1 MRAVPVGARLPLPYG
16 VQYGGFHERPNE
28 LAPGGA

>member
-1 MRAVPVGARLPLPYG
+1 MRAVPVGARLPRPYE
-16 VQYGGFHERPNE
+16 VQSGGFHERPNE

>member
-1 MRAVPVGARLPLPYG
+1 MLAVPVGARSPRPYG
-16 VQYGGFHERPNE
+16 VQYGGYYECPKQ